1 MIGFN
6 KPKGINL
13 KTEQEL
19 KFIREAGRMLREVK
33 NIIKQNIVEGITT
46 KELDSIAEN
55 AINKLGGKPGFKG
68 LYGFP
73 GTICSSFNEE
83 IVHGIPNS
91 RKVKDGDILSVDCG
105 VIYEEFNSDSA
116 FTVSIGKI
124 PSNIKT
130 LINTTQEA
138 LKLGIQEA
146 KPGNHIGDIGHS
158 IEKYS
163 KSKGFSVVK
172 EYVGHG
178 IGLEM
183 HEDPQ
188 IPNYGIKGKGF
199 TLKTGMAICIEPMF
213 NLGSAETKVDQ
224 DGWTVRTVDGLN
236 SAHFEHTI
244 GILDNEICIFTEK

>member
-178 IGLEM
+178 IGKKL

-188 IPNYGIKGKGF
+188 IPNYGQKSSGPKI
-199 TLKTGMAICIEPMF
+199 LSGMALAIEPMLIEG
-213 NLGSAETKVDQ
+213 NEKTVVDE
-224 DGWTVRTVDGLN
+224 DGWTVKTADSSM
-236 SAHFEHTI
+236 SAHFEDTI
-244 GILDNEICIFTEK
+244 IITNDSFEIVT